1 MNKQLHNEV
10 LNYLKENF
18 EELAENAAEY
28 GDSSIYIEQDGFTID
43 IDLINHV
50 EEVEYPGDYLN
61 PRTYELKGSIEVD
74 EIRVYT
80 EDDDFEFKI
89 TRELNKVLT
98 LNF

>member
-1 MNKQLHNEV
+1 MTTQLHNEV

-43 IDLINHV
+43 IDLINKV
-50 EEVEYPGDYLN
+50 EEVYIPGNYFRPAD
-61 PRTYELKGSIEVD
+61 YELRGFLEVD
-74 EIRVYT
+74 QIRIYT

>member
-43 IDLINHV
+43 N
-50 EEVEYPGDYLN
+50 
-61 PRTYELKGSIEVD
+61 
-74 EIRVYT
+74 
-80 EDDDFEFKI
+80 
-89 TRELNKVLT
+89 
-98 LNF
+98 